1 MPLDAAPRRRGMD
14 IIAGTILPML
24 LYRIAPQGSWAVAE
38 SVSDPRLRILASD
51 PFAASPGDWEYGGE
65 VSREAASLLAPVR
78 PSKIVCV
85 GRNYREHAK
94 ELNNP
99 MPEEPLLFLKAPSS
113 LIGPGEP
120 IVLPPESQRVEHEGE
135 IAVVLRRRLS
145 RGATPEEA
153 RSAVLGVVCANDV
166 TARDLQ
172 KKDAVFARSK
182 SFDTFCPVG
191 PAIRVGTDL
200 EDLAVVTRVNGAERQ
215 RGHAREMGFPI
226 LDLLLYSSRMM
237 TLWPGDL
244 LLTGTPAGVGPLRD
258 GDRVEV
264 EIPGLGVLVNPVES
278 WRG

>member
-1 MPLDAAPRRRGMD
+1 
-14 IIAGTILPML
+14 ML
-24 LYRIAPQGSWAVAE
+24 LYRIAPVGSWAVAG
-38 SVSDPRLRILASD
+38 SASDDRLRLLKSD
-51 PFAASPGDWEYGGE
+51 PFEASPRDWQYGAE
-65 VSREAASLLAPVR
+65 VPRESASLLAPVR

-113 LIGPGEP
+113 LIGPGDS

-135 IAVVLRRRLS
+135 IAVVLRKRLG

-153 RSAVLGVVCANDV
+153 RGAVLGVVCANDV

-172 KKDAVFARSK
+172 RKDAVFARSK

-191 PAIRVGTDL
+191 PAVWVGADL

-237 TLWPGDL
+237 TLLPGDV
-244 LLTGTPAGVGPLRD
+244 LLTGTPAGVGPLLD

-264 EIPGLGVLVNPVES
+264 EIPGLGALENQVAALKASAE
-278 WRG
+278 

>member
-1 MPLDAAPRRRGMD
+1 
-14 IIAGTILPML
+14 ML
-24 LYRIAPQGSWAVAE
+24 LYRIAPVGSWAVAE
-38 SVSDPRLRILASD
+38 SAADPRLRVLESD
-51 PFAASPGDWEYGGE
+51 PFEVSPGDWQYGGE
-65 VSREAASLLAPVR
+65 VPREGASLLPPVR
-78 PSKIVCV
+78 PTKIVCV

-94 ELNNP
+94 ELDHP

-113 LIGPGEP
+113 LIGPEET

-135 IAVVLRRRLS
+135 IALVIRRRLS

-153 RSAVLGVVCANDV
+153 RAAVLGAVCANDV

-182 SFDTFCPVG
+182 SFDTFCAVG
-191 PAIRVGTDL
+191 PAIWVGADL
-200 EDLAVVTRVNGAERQ
+200 ENLAVITRVNGAERQ
-215 RGHAREMGFPI
+215 RGHVREMAFPL

-237 TLWPGDL
+237 TLLPGDL
-244 LLTGTPAGVGPLRD
+244 LLSGTPAGVGPLLE

-264 EIPGLGVLVNPVES
+264 EIPGLGVLANPVAA